1 MRTAFGQCMRTTIE
15 SYFNE
20 VDVPSYTQTS
30 CQEHPERLDEVHS
43 LPLNSG
49 ATCAD
54 CVAHQ
59 GISDT

>member
-30 CQEHPERLDEVHS
+30 SQEHPE
-43 LPLNSG
+43 N
-49 ATCAD
+49 
-54 CVAHQ
+54 
-59 GISDT
+59 